1 MKQTELLK
9 SNTTDDERNFKEKVD
24 KNKEQKPDDRS
35 RSVPGQI
42 SADSHTL
49 VSTSGTGEKIG
60 GQTSKDQEE
69 SNLVG
74 SRDGDH
80 EESARA
86 TKCADIKS
94 TPRNIQSV
102 NMPEQFNKS
111 CRPEHTDQLAGS
123 NSSVDLDWIAH
134 TSKCEFKFQLMIK
147 SQELFPKP
155 TLTVC
160 TEG

>member
-1 MKQTELLK
+1 MNFCIFNQVSVSFSFSDLVEQTELLK
-9 SNTTDDERNFKEKVD
+9 SNTTDVERNFTGKVD

-35 RSVPGQI
+35 RF
-42 SADSHTL
+42 
-49 VSTSGTGEKIG
+49 G
-60 GQTSKDQEE
+60 GQTSKDQDE

-80 EESARA
+80 EESAGA
-86 TKCADIKS
+86 TECADIKS
-94 TPRNIQSV
+94 TPRNVQSV

-111 CRPEHTDQLAGS
+111 CRSEHKDQLAGS

-147 SQELFPKP
+147 SQELFPKS

>member
-1 MKQTELLK
+1 MEQTELLK
-9 SNTTDDERNFKEKVD
+9 SNTTDVERNLTGNVD
-24 KNKEQKPDDRS
+24 KNKEKKPDDRS
-35 RSVPGQI
+35 RFVPGQI
-42 SADSHTL
+42 SADSRTL
-49 VSTSGTGEKIG
+49 VSASGTG
-60 GQTSKDQEE
+60 GQTSKDQDE

-80 EESARA
+80 QESAGA
-86 TKCADIKS
+86 TECADIKS
-94 TPRNIQSV
+94 IPRNIQSV

-111 CRPEHTDQLAGS
+111 CRSEHKDQLAGS

-147 SQELFPKP
+147 SQELFPKS